1 MAIKIKILHYPEKG
15 KIATFT
21 NILAEEYELKADKI
35 PPAYECSRD
44 RLLFAGITAGKSLDD
59 ALARFLRGLS
69 KDKVQYVAIYTDA
82 PDAAIETM
90 KELITAAGAVVV
102 DVKKVKGSLFSF
114 LTGVKPEEAE
124 ELKAWAKTIVEKVQD

>member
-1 MAIKIKILHYPEKG
+1 MAIKIKILYYPEKG

-102 DVKKVKGSLFSF
+102 DVKKVKGSIFSF

-124 ELKAWAKTIVEKVQD
+124 ELKAWAKTVVEKVQD

>member
-1 MAIKIKILHYPEKG
+1 MAIKMKILHYPEKG

-21 NILAEEYELKADKI
+21 NALAAEYDIKADKI

-59 ALARFLRGLS
+59 ALARFLRGLT

-90 KELITAAGAVVV
+90 KELITAAGSTVI
-102 DVKKVKGSLFSF
+102 DVKKVKGSMFSF
-114 LTGVKPEEAE
+114 LAGVKPEEMD
-124 ELKAWAKTIVEKVQD
+124 ELKAWAKEIVEKVSE

>member
-102 DVKKVKGSLFSF
+102 DVKKVKCSIFSF

>member
-90 KELITAAGAVVV
+90 KELISAAGAAVI
-102 DVKKVKGSLFSF
+102 DVKKVKGSMFSF

-124 ELKAWAKTIVEKVQD
+124 DLKAWAKTVVEKVQD

>member
-102 DVKKVKGSLFSF
+102 DVKKVKGSIFSF

>member
-1 MAIKIKILHYPEKG
+1 MAIKMKILHYPEKG

-21 NILAEEYELKADKI
+21 NLLADEYELKADKI

-59 ALARFLRGLS
+59 ALARFLRGLTR
-69 KDKVQYVAIYTDA
+69 DRVQYVAIYTDA

-90 KELITAAGAVVV
+90 KELVTAAGSTVI
-102 DVKKVKGSLFSF
+102 DVKKVKGSMFAF

-124 ELKAWAKTIVEKVQD
+124 ELKAWAKEVLEKVQD

>member
-82 PDAAIETM
+82 PDAAIETI

>member
-102 DVKKVKGSLFSF
+102 DVKKVKGSVFSF

>member
-21 NILAEEYELKADKI
+21 NMLAEEYELKADKI

-102 DVKKVKGSLFSF
+102 DVKKVKGSIFSF

>member
-1 MAIKIKILHYPEKG
+1 MAIKIKVLHYPEKG

-21 NILAEEYELKADKI
+21 SILASELGLKEDKI

-82 PDAAIETM
+82 PDAAVETM
-90 KELITAAGAVVV
+90 KDLISAAGAVVV
-102 DVKKVKGSLFSF
+102 DVKRVKGNMFSF
-114 LTGVKPEEAE
+114 LTSVKPEEAD
-124 ELKAWAKTIVEKVQD
+124 ELKAWAKEVIEKVQD

>member
-1 MAIKIKILHYPEKG
+1 MAIKMQVLHYPEKG

-21 NILAEEYELKADKI
+21 NALAEVFELKADKI

-59 ALARFLRGLS
+59 ALARFLRGLT

-90 KELITAAGAVVV
+90 KELISAAGAVVI
-102 DVKKVKGSLFSF
+102 DVKKVKGSMFSF
-114 LTGVKPEEAE
+114 LSGVKPEEAE
-124 ELKAWAKTIVEKVQD
+124 DLKAWAKTVVEKVQD

>member
-44 RLLFAGITAGKSLDD
+44 RLLFAGITAGKSRDD

-82 PDAAIETM
+82 CR
-90 KELITAAGAVVV
+90 KRR
-102 DVKKVKGSLFSF
+102 KSF
-114 LTGVKPEEAE
+114 HP
-124 ELKAWAKTIVEKVQD
+124 